1 MYSLCKYYIEI
12 WCDFLGGYTEVDTTP
27 LLVMKGITKSFPG
40 VKALQDVELTVLAGE
55 VHFLLGENGAGK
67 STLMKVLSGVYA
79 KDSGET
85 WINGELIEISSPRK
99 ASAHGIGIIHQEMNL
114 VPELT
119 VWENIYLGR
128 EVTDLFG
135 FLKAEIMKEQT
146 AMLLNK
152 LGSDIDPKDIVSS
165 LSIGEQQMV
174 EIAKALSY
182 ETKILI
188 MDEPTAA
195 LTERETEKLFQI
207 VRQLAMSGVGIIYI
221 SHRME
226 ELFALSNRVTVL
238 RDGTYVGTVETQ
250 DITFNELIKMMVGRD
265 MTTRFPKQVA
275 QLGPEVLRVEGLTRS
290 GQLDNISFSVRSGEI
305 VGMAGLMGSGRTE
318 VGRAIFGADPIEK
331 GEIFID
337 GQKCIIHSPADGIR
351 VGIGLITEDRKHQG
365 LVLGMSVGENISL
378 ASLAPF
384 CTNGFISDEQEENMI
399 TGNIEK
405 LKIRTPGATQLVKN
419 LSGGNQQKVVIAKW
433 LNTYPKVLIM
443 DEPTRGVDVGAKA
456 EIYHIMNMLTA
467 AGVGIVMISSEL
479 PEILGMSDRVLVM
492 HRGRL
497 VAQMPITEATQE
509 KIMSHAAGGE
519 S

>member
-1 MYSLCKYYIEI
+1 MYTLRKYYIEI
-12 WCDFLGGYTEVDTTP
+12 RCDFLGGYAEVDTTP
-27 LLVMKGITKSFPG
+27 LLMMKGITKSFPG
-40 VKALQDVELTVLAGE
+40 VKALQDVKLSLLAGE

-67 STLMKVLSGVYA
+67 STLMKVLSGVYS
-79 KDSGET
+79 KDAGEI
-85 WINGELIEISSPRK
+85 WINDELVEINSPRK

-128 EVTDLFG
+128 ELTNVFG
-135 FLKAEIMKEQT
+135 FVNAERMKEQT
-146 AMLLNK
+146 TLLLTK
-152 LGSDIDPKDIVSS
+152 LGSDIDPTDAVSS

-195 LTERETEKLFQI
+195 LTERETEKLFKI
-207 VRQLAMSGVGIIYI
+207 IKQLISSGVGIVYI

-238 RDGTYVGTVETQ
+238 RDGTYVGTVETK
-250 DITFNELIKMMVGRD
+250 DTTFKELIKMMVGRD
-265 MTTRFPKQVA
+265 ITTRFPKQIA
-275 QLGPEVLRVEGLTRS
+275 QLGPEVLRVEGLS
-290 GQLDNISFSVRSGEI
+290 QPGEIEDISLSVRAGEI
-305 VGMAGLMGSGRTE
+305 VGIAGLMGSGRTE
-318 VGRAIFGADPIEK
+318 VGRAIFGADPIAKGDIFLDGEK
-331 GEIFID
+331 CLIN
-337 GQKCIIHSPADGIR
+337 SPADAIR
-351 VGIGLITEDRKHQG
+351 AGIGFITEDRKFQG

-378 ASLAPF
+378 ASLAQF
-384 CTNGFISDEQEENMI
+384 CANGFINDEHEEQMI
-399 TGNIEK
+399 TENIEK
-405 LKIRTPGATQLVKN
+405 LNIRTPGATQLVKN

-433 LNTYPKVLIM
+433 LATHPKVLIM

-467 AGVGIVMISSEL
+467 GGVGIVMISSEL

-497 VAQMPITEATQE
+497 VAQMSVNEATQE

>member
-1 MYSLCKYYIEI
+1 MKH
-12 WCDFLGGYTEVDTTP
+12 TP
-27 LLVMKGITKSFPG
+27 LLMMKGITKTFPG
-40 VKALQDVELTVLAGE
+40 VKALQDVELTLLAGE

-67 STLMKVLSGVYA
+67 STIMKVLSGVYH
-79 KDSGET
+79 KDSGEI
-85 WINGELIEISSPRK
+85 WIEGSLADINSPRT
-99 ASAHGIGIIHQEMNL
+99 AAAHGIGIIHQEMNL

-128 EVTDLFG
+128 EITDLFG
-135 FLKAEIMKEQT
+135 FVKAGIMKEQT
-146 AMLLNK
+146 RMLLGK
-152 LGSDIDPKDIVSS
+152 LGSDIDPEEAVSS

-195 LTERETEKLFQI
+195 LTDRETEKLFQI
-207 VRQLAMSGVGIIYI
+207 IRQLAASGVGIVYI

-226 ELFALSNRVTVL
+226 ELFALSNRTTVL
-238 RDGTYVGTVETQ
+238 RDGTYVGTIETK
-250 DITFNELIKMMVGRD
+250 DATFNDLIKMMVGRD
-265 MTTRFPKQVA
+265 MTTRFPKQVTS
-275 QLGPEVLRVEGLTRS
+275 LGPEVLRVEGLSRQ
-290 GQLDNISFSVRSGEI
+290 GELENISFSVRSGEI

-318 VGRAIFGADPIEK
+318 VGRAIFGADLLEK
-331 GEIFID
+331 GEIFIA
-337 GQKCIIHSPADGIR
+337 GEKCIIHSPADAIR
-351 VGIGLITEDRKHQG
+351 AGIGFITEDRKHQG
-365 LVLGMSVGENISL
+365 LVLGMSVGENVSL
-378 ASLAPF
+378 ASLAQF
-384 CTNGFISDEQEENMI
+384 CANGFINDDKEEEMI
-399 TGNIEK
+399 TENIKK
-405 LKIRTPGATQLVKN
+405 LKIRTPGAAQLVKN

-433 LNTYPKVLIM
+433 LATNPKVLIM

-479 PEILGMSDRVLVM
+479 PEVLGMSDRVLVM

-497 VAQMPITEATQE
+497 VAQMSVNEATQE
-509 KIMSHAAGGE
+509 NIMSYAAGGE

>member
-1 MYSLCKYYIEI
+1 MNS
-12 WCDFLGGYTEVDTTP
+12 TP
-27 LLVMKGITKSFPG
+27 LLMMKGITKSFPG
-40 VKALQDVELTVLAGE
+40 VKALQDVELSILAGE

-67 STLMKVLSGVYA
+67 STLMKILSGVYS
-79 KDSGET
+79 KDSGEI
-85 WINGELIEISSPRK
+85 WINGNLVEINSPRK

-128 EVTDLFG
+128 ELTNMFG
-135 FLKAEIMKEQT
+135 FVNEETMKSQT
-146 AMLLNK
+146 AMLLRK
-152 LGSDIDPKDIVSS
+152 LGSDIDPADVVSN
-165 LSIGEQQMV
+165 LSIGEQQMI

-207 VRQLAMSGVGIIYI
+207 VRQLAINGVGIIYI

-226 ELFALSNRVTVL
+226 ELFALSNRTTVL
-238 RDGTYVGTVETQ
+238 RDGTYVGTIETK
-250 DITFNELIKMMVGRD
+250 DTTFNGLIKMMVGRD

-275 QLGPEVLRVEGLTRS
+275 QLGPEVLRVEGLSRP
-290 GQLDNISFSVRSGEI
+290 GELDDISLSVRAGEI
-305 VGMAGLMGSGRTE
+305 VGIAGLMGSGRTE
-318 VGRAIFGADPIEK
+318 VGRAIFGADPMEK
-331 GEIFID
+331 GDIFLD
-337 GQKCIIHSPADGIR
+337 GKKCMINSPADAIR
-351 VGIGLITEDRKHQG
+351 AGIGLITEDRKHQG
-365 LVLGMSVGENISL
+365 LVLAMSVGENMSL
-378 ASLAPF
+378 ASLEHF
-384 CTNGFISDEQEENMI
+384 CASGFINDDKEEQMI

-433 LNTYPKVLIM
+433 LATHPKVLIM

-456 EIYHIMNMLTA
+456 EIYNIMNMLTA
-467 AGVGIVMISSEL
+467 AGVGILMISSEL
-479 PEILGMSDRVLVM
+479 PEVLGMSDRVLVM
-492 HRGRL
+492 HRGQL
-497 VAQMPITEATQE
+497 VAQMSVTEATQE
-509 KIMSHAAGGE
+509 KIMVYAAGGE

>member
-1 MYSLCKYYIEI
+1 M
-12 WCDFLGGYTEVDTTP
+12 DNTP
-27 LLVMKGITKSFPG
+27 LLIMKGITKSFPG
-40 VKALQDVELTVLAGE
+40 VKALQDVELTLLAGE

-67 STLMKVLSGVYA
+67 STLMKILSGVYH
-79 KDSGET
+79 KDAGET
-85 WINGELIEISSPRK
+85 WINGELVEISSPRK
-99 ASAHGIGIIHQEMNL
+99 ASAYGIGIIHQEMNL

-128 EVTDLFG
+128 ELTDLFG
-135 FLKAEIMKEQT
+135 FLKAETMKDQT
-146 AMLLNK
+146 TILLSK
-152 LGSDIDPKDIVSS
+152 LGSDIDPAATVSS

-195 LTERETEKLFQI
+195 LTERETQKLFQI
-207 VRQLAMSGVGIIYI
+207 VRQLATSGVGIIYI

-238 RDGTYVGTVETQ
+238 RDGTYVGTVETKE
-250 DITFNELIKMMVGRD
+250 ITFNDLIKMMVGRD
-265 MTTRFPKQVA
+265 MTTRFPKEVA
-275 QLGPEVLRVEGLTRS
+275 EFGAEVLRVEGLGRQ
-290 GQLDNISFSVRSGEI
+290 GELENISFSVRSGEI

-331 GEIFID
+331 GTIFLD
-337 GQKCIIHSPADGIR
+337 GQKCTINSPADAIR

-378 ASLAPF
+378 ASLAQF
-384 CTNGFISDEQEENMI
+384 CANGFINDDQEEEMI
-399 TGNIEK
+399 AGNIEK
-405 LKIRTPGATQLVKN
+405 LKVRTPGATQLVKN

-433 LNTYPKVLIM
+433 LATCPKVLIM

-456 EIYHIMNMLTA
+456 EIYHIMNMLTS
-467 AGVGIVMISSEL
+467 AGVGILMISSEL

-492 HRGRL
+492 HRGKL
-497 VAQMPITEATQE
+497 VAEMPVNEATQE
-509 KIMSHAAGGE
+509 TIMSYAAGGE

>member
-1 MYSLCKYYIEI
+1 MNHS
-12 WCDFLGGYTEVDTTP
+12 P
-27 LLVMKGITKSFPG
+27 LLMMKGITKSFPG
-40 VKALQDVELTVLAGE
+40 VKALQNVELTLLAGE
-55 VHFLLGENGAGK
+55 IHFLLGENGAGK
-67 STLMKVLSGVYA
+67 STLMKVLSGVYH
-79 KDSGET
+79 KDAGET
-85 WINGELIEISSPRK
+85 WINGDLVDIDSPRR
-99 ASAHGIGIIHQEMNL
+99 AAAHGIGIIHQEMNL

-128 EVTDLFG
+128 EQTDLFG
-135 FLKAEIMKEQT
+135 FLKAEAMKSQT
-146 AMLLNK
+146 AVLLNK
-152 LGSDIDPKDIVSS
+152 LGSDIDPGDIVAS

-195 LTERETEKLFQI
+195 LTERETEKLFEI
-207 VRQLAMSGVGIIYI
+207 VRQLAAGGVGIVYI

-238 RDGTYVGTVETQ
+238 RDGTYVGTVETK
-250 DITFNELIKMMVGRD
+250 DTTFNDLVKMMVGRD
-265 MTTRFPKQVA
+265 MTTRFPKQTA
-275 QLGPEVLRVEGLTRS
+275 SLGAEVLRVEGLTRQ
-290 GQLDNISFSVRSGEI
+290 GELEDVSFHVRAGEI
-305 VGMAGLMGSGRTE
+305 VGIAGLMGAGRTE
-318 VGRAIFGADPIEK
+318 VGRAIFGADPIDK
-331 GEIFID
+331 GDIFIA
-337 GQKCIIHSPADGIR
+337 GQKCSINCPEDAIAA
-351 VGIGLITEDRKHQG
+351 GIGLITEDRKHQG

-378 ASLAPF
+378 ASLAQF
-384 CTNGFISDEQEENMI
+384 CGNGFINDGKEEEMI
-399 TGNIEK
+399 AGNIEK
-405 LKIRTPGATQLVKN
+405 LKIRTPNAAQLVKN

-433 LNTYPKVLIM
+433 LATNPKILIM

-497 VAQMPITEATQE
+497 AAQMSVKEATQE
-509 KIMSHAAGGE
+509 NIMFYAAGGE

>member
-1 MYSLCKYYIEI
+1 MKH
-12 WCDFLGGYTEVDTTP
+12 TP
-27 LLVMKGITKSFPG
+27 LLMMKGITKTFPG
-40 VKALQDVELTVLAGE
+40 VKALQDVELTLLAGE

-67 STLMKVLSGVYA
+67 STLMKVLSGVYH
-79 KDSGET
+79 KDSGEI
-85 WINGELIEISSPRK
+85 WIEGSLADINSPRK
-99 ASAHGIGIIHQEMNL
+99 AAAHGIGIIHQEMNL

-128 EVTDLFG
+128 EMTDLFG
-135 FLKAEIMKEQT
+135 FVKAGIMKEQT
-146 AMLLNK
+146 RMLLGK
-152 LGSDIDPKDIVSS
+152 LGSDIDPEEAVSS

-207 VRQLAMSGVGIIYI
+207 IRQLAASGVGIVYI

-226 ELFALSNRVTVL
+226 ELFALSNRTTVL
-238 RDGTYVGTVETQ
+238 RDGTYVGTIETK
-250 DITFNELIKMMVGRD
+250 DATFNDLIKMMVGRD
-265 MTTRFPKQVA
+265 MTTRFPKQVTP
-275 QLGPEVLRVEGLTRS
+275 LGPEVLRVEGLSRQ
-290 GQLDNISFSVRSGEI
+290 GELENISFSVRSGEI

-318 VGRAIFGADPIEK
+318 VGRAIFGADLLEK
-331 GEIFID
+331 GEIFIA
-337 GQKCIIHSPADGIR
+337 GEKCIIHSPADAIR
-351 VGIGLITEDRKHQG
+351 AGIGFITEDRKHQG
-365 LVLGMSVGENISL
+365 LVLGMSVGENVSL
-378 ASLAPF
+378 ASLAQF
-384 CTNGFISDEQEENMI
+384 CANGFINDDKEEEMI
-399 TGNIEK
+399 KENIKK
-405 LKIRTPGATQLVKN
+405 LKIRTPGAAQLVKN

-433 LNTYPKVLIM
+433 LATNPKVLIM

-479 PEILGMSDRVLVM
+479 PEVLGMSDRVLVM

-497 VAQMPITEATQE
+497 VAQMSVNEATQE
-509 KIMSHAAGGE
+509 NIMSYAAGGE